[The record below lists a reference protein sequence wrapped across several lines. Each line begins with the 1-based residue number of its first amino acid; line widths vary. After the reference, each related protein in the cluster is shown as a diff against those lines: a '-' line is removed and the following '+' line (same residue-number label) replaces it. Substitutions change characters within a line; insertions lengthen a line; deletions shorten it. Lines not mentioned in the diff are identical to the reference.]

1 MTKNHLLIE
10 DILDKKFI
18 KDNYQ
23 NFNYQIYDAIAK
35 DKFVESDTY
44 IYPQTLIEDQEKGKV
59 HLLEKRKLSSPF
71 IEKEKDNEVEWN
83 ILMTN
88 TLLHLDDWTGDV
100 YDIVRLLWT
109 KQEKN
114 NAGFIQIT
122 PEDILHLRGTKP
134 IRIDEDGKPVF
145 RKRDITKAM
154 VELTKLFTLSLS
166 LGKEISDVEIDD
178 KTGVVVNI
186 YESEQFKKLFYV
198 GDYTMYYQ
206 NEKPIGFSQVSI
218 TPGELLINNFKENS
232 ESIKLLSTL
241 ALKYNPRHHKYH
253 KRLAR
258 YFALFW
264 DIGQKIKSLAPTFPI
279 GGEKGLLK
287 VMGLDIESENSYYKG
302 RPSEI
307 QEQLEKT
314 LVQLHADEVIGGWKY
329 ATKNGELDPEKMVG
343 KNWLSYFLNIRVI
356 VLPPSALEQYYQ
368 IAEEEISELQNY
380 LPLKEEVRLVLDNE
394 RPITPET
401 IIRVRDYFRLKNYNV
416 SQQANITPSTLT
428 RFLNENRVLRKATK
442 EKLIT
447 WLTEM
452 LPKIQI

>member
-1 MTKNHLLIE
+1 
-10 DILDKKFI
+10 
-18 KDNYQ
+18 
-23 NFNYQIYDAIAK
+23 
-35 DKFVESDTY
+35 
-44 IYPQTLIEDQEKGKV
+44 
-59 HLLEKRKLSSPF
+59 
-71 IEKEKDNEVEWN
+71 
-83 ILMTN
+83 MTN

-428 RFLNENRVLRKATK
+428 RFLNEN
-442 EKLIT
+442 
-447 WLTEM
+447 
-452 LPKIQI
+452 